1 MFKWFWT
8 VFSLGAPYIMTFDF
22 MKHLEAILKSV
33 ILDLSSQE
41 YDDILRR
48 KSFGVIKTMNTR

>member
-8 VFSLGAPYIMTFDF
+8 AFSLGASCIMTVDF
-22 MKHLEAILKSV
+22 MKHSEAILTSV

-48 KSFGVIKTMNTR
+48 KSFGVIKTMSTR

>member
-8 VFSLGAPYIMTFDF
+8 VSSLGAPYIMTVDF
-22 MKHLEAILKSV
+22 MKHSEAILKSV

-41 YDDILRR
+41 YDDGLRR

>member
-8 VFSLGAPYIMTFDF
+8 VPSLGAPYIMTVDF
-22 MKHLEAILKSV
+22 MKHSEAILKSV

-41 YDDILRR
+41 YDDI
-48 KSFGVIKTMNTR
+48 

>member
-8 VFSLGAPYIMTFDF
+8 VVSLGAPCIMTVDF
-22 MKHLEAILKSV
+22 MKHSEAILKSV